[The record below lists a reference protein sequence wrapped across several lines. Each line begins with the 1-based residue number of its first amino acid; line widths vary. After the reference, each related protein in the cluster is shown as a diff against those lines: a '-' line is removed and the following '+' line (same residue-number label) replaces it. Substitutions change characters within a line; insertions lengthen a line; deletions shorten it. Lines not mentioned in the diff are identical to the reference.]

1 MTLKDFLDY
10 MDSGQKVE
18 AGSEIHQYMSKLSQ
32 EAMRLTAELNS
43 RYHTPE
49 EIVALMHRITGR
61 PIDDSFR
68 LFPPFTTDCGKNLRI
83 GKHVFFNS
91 GVRIQDQGGVTIE
104 DDVLIG
110 HNVVLATIN
119 HDPDPAHR
127 ASMYPGPIHISRRV
141 WIGSNATIL
150 KGVTI
155 GEGAI
160 IAAGAV
166 VTKDVPAGTVYG
178 GVPARKIKDL

>member
-1 MTLKDFLDY
+1 MHLVYLYDIILISIVKIIIGFPR
-10 MDSGQKVE
+10 KE
-18 AGSEIHQYMSKLSQ
+18 AS
-32 EAMRLTAELNS
+32 
-43 RYHTPE
+43 
-49 EIVALMHRITGR
+49 
-61 PIDDSFR
+61 
-68 LFPPFTTDCGKNLRI
+68 GKNLRI
-83 GKHVFFNS
+83 GKHVFFNA

-127 ASMYPGPIHISRRV
+127 ASMYPGPIHICRRI
-141 WIGSNATIL
+141 WIGSNATVL